1 MIVVVADTCAI
12 LAAADR
18 SHPDGPA
25 ASAALER
32 AGTIVISPMV
42 LDEVDHL
49 ARRIA
54 HDARG
59 RIIDG
64 IVTDIRRSRVLIPE
78 ITADVLTEARSV
90 IQRYADLDLD
100 LSDAVSVALAAVYRT
115 NAVLTLDYRDFR
127 TVRPLTD
134 HKAFRLLPADR

>member
-12 LAAADR
+12 LAAVDR

-49 ARRIA
+49 ARGTA
-54 HDARG
+54 NDARG

-64 IVTDIRRSRVLIPE
+64 IVTDIGRSRVLIPE

-100 LSDAVSVALAAVYRT
+100 LSDAVSVALAAV
-115 NAVLTLDYRDFR
+115 
-127 TVRPLTD
+127 
-134 HKAFRLLPADR
+134 